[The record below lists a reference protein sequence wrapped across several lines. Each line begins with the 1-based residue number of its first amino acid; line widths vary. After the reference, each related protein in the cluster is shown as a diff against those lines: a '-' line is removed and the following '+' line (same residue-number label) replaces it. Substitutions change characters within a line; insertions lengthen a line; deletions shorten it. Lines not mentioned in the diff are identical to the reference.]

1 MSIAITIEDMK
12 NGDTITY
19 PSLKEVREAI
29 QGIIDNISKNII
41 VKSRNEKYAMSESM
55 LITFRGSDEKKFSN
69 SDFSI
74 SITYSLFDIQGK
86 SQVQLKE
93 RSIYIFVFQDAR
105 SGEFSITVT
114 NSIKQRL
121 KILFSCI
128 NSNPIPQLEKYLSNI
143 LSTSI
148 TILKAEYGM

>member
-74 SITYSLFDIQGK
+74 S
-86 SQVQLKE
+86 
-93 RSIYIFVFQDAR
+93 
-105 SGEFSITVT
+105 
-114 NSIKQRL
+114 
-121 KILFSCI
+121 
-128 NSNPIPQLEKYLSNI
+128 
-143 LSTSI
+143 ST
-148 TILKAEYGM
+148 